1 MSSSNNTKDDAGE
14 QGNTSSRITK
24 EAIQNVSKYLPNE
37 GDKKRA
43 EQEITKDRKF
53 WDNQPVPKICKFHRG
68 RDDANPLF
76 IR

>member
-1 MSSSNNTKDDAGE
+1 MSSSSSNNTPKEAE
-14 QGNTSSRITK
+14 PNTTSSRITK

-53 WDNQPVPKICKFHRG
+53 WDNQPVPKICKFHC
-68 RDDANPLF
+68 DDVQP
-76 IR
+76 IM